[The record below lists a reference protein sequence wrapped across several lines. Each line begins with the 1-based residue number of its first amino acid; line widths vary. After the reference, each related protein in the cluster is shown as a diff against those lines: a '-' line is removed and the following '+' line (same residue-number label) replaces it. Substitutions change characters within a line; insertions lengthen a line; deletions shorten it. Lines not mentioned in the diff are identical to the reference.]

1 MQEIHWYPGHMA
13 KAKRELTELIRY
25 LDLIL
30 EVRDARLPIASHNDD
45 LETILARKP
54 QVVILNKVDLAE
66 PEVTKS
72 WVRWFQGSSIPV
84 LEVDSKSGTG
94 IDKIWRLIP
103 QVIVSS
109 KIRTMIRVGVV
120 GIPNVGKSTILNRLT
135 GTGSAKTGNRPGVTR
150 GKQWVKRNG
159 IEILDT
165 PGLLPPK
172 IIRQEDGLKLALVG
186 TIREEI
192 LPAYDLS
199 LKLLEMLG
207 ERIFQ
212 WQANGVELLTPEE
225 QLEWFAKKRGF
236 ILKGNMPDL
245 NRAVSILLKEF
256 RDGKLGRLSLEVPP
270 QDRPRT
276 N

>member
-256 RDGKLGRLSLEVPP
+256 RDGKLGRLSLEVPL
-270 QDRPRT
+270 QDPS
-276 N
+276 

>member
-1 MQEIHWYPGHMA
+1 MQEIHWYPGHMV

-30 EVRDARLPIASHNDD
+30 EIRDARLPLASHNDD
-45 LETILARKP
+45 LEALLVRKP
-54 QVVILNKVDLAE
+54 RMVILNKVDLAD
-66 PEVTKS
+66 PVVTKA
-72 WVRWFQGSSIPV
+72 WVQWFQNSSIPA
-84 LEVDSKSGTG
+84 LEVDSKNGSG
-94 IDKIWRLIP
+94 IDKIWRQIPKLIMP
-103 QVIVSS
+103 S
-109 KIRTMIRVGVV
+109 KTRTVIRVGVV

-172 IIRQEDGLKLALVG
+172 IISQEDGLKLALVG

-192 LPAYDLS
+192 LPAYDLT
-199 LKLLEMLG
+199 LTLLEMLG
-207 ERIFQ
+207 ERIFN
-212 WQANGVELLTPEE
+212 WQANGIELLTPEE
-225 QLEWFAKKRGF
+225 KLEWFAKKRGF
-236 ILKGNMPDL
+236 IQKGNIPDL

-256 RDGKLGRLSLEVPP
+256 RDGKLGRISLEVPP
-270 QDRPRT
+270 EAS
-276 N
+276 

>member
-13 KAKRELTELIRY
+13 KAKRELAELIRY
-25 LDLIL
+25 IDLIL
-30 EVRDARLPIASHNDD
+30 EVRDARLPLASHNDD
-45 LETILARKP
+45 LETLLARKP
-54 QVVILNKVDLAE
+54 LMVILNKVDLAD
-66 PEVTKS
+66 PGVTKA
-72 WVRWFQGSSIPV
+72 WVHWFQSSSIPV
-84 LEVDSKSGTG
+84 LEVEGKSGTG
-94 IDKIWRLIP
+94 IDKIWRLVP
-103 QVIVSS
+103 QLITTS
-109 KIRTMIRVGVV
+109 KIRTVIRVGVV

-172 IIRQEDGLKLALVG
+172 IIKQDDGLKLALVG

-199 LKLLEMLG
+199 LKLLELLG
-207 ERIFQ
+207 EEIFH
-212 WQANGVELLTPEE
+212 WKANGAEEIPAPEE
-225 QLEWFAKKRGF
+225 QLECFARKRGF
-236 ILKGNMPDL
+236 LLKGNMPDL

-256 RDGKLGRLSLEVPP
+256 RDGKLGRISLEVPL
-270 QDRPRT
+270 
-276 N
+276 